1 VRKRYFALTG
11 LFIGALAIFV
21 GVLNST
27 LKEDTYTIAVSEEIL
42 RSYYLKNRNFE
53 QPFFTEF
60 EELSETQILSIR
72 KDFIRK
78 EVLKREAKS
87 LGLDEVDTI
96 IANRLAQLG
105 ELALVGADLREEDIS
120 EDELFSFY
128 KKNKK
133 SYIERATISLTHIFF
148 RENSSDILR
157 YRDLFNDE
165 QKSISSDV
173 EIGQIG
179 NVFPY
184 QKNYSRK
191 NYSFILG
198 HFGKKGTDQIFS
210 LPSNTDKWQGPIESS
225 LGYHLVKIY
234 GYSPERQLD
243 FEEVY
248 SEVRKDFIESETK
261 KRKSTEL
268 EKKISEYKVIER

>member
-1 VRKRYFALTG
+1 MRKRYFTLTG

-27 LKEDTYTIAVSEEIL
+27 LKEDAYTIVVSEEIL
-42 RSYYLKNRNFE
+42 RAYYLKNRNFE

-148 RENSSDILR
+148 LENSSDILR

-198 HFGKKGTDQIFS
+198 HFGKKGTDQIFL

>member
-27 LKEDTYTIAVSEEIL
+27 LKEDTYTIVVSEEIL
-42 RSYYLKNRNFE
+42 RAYYLKNRNFE

-148 RENSSDILR
+148 LENSSDILR

>member
-1 VRKRYFALTG
+1 M
-11 LFIGALAIFV
+11 

-27 LKEDTYTIAVSEEIL
+27 LKEDTYTIVVSEEIL
-42 RSYYLKNRNFE
+42 RAYYLKNRNFE

-148 RENSSDILR
+148 LENSSDILR

>member
-1 VRKRYFALTG
+1 MRKRYFALTG

-27 LKEDTYTIAVSEEIL
+27 LKEDAYTIVVSEEIL
-42 RSYYLKNRNFE
+42 RSYYLKNRNLE

-148 RENSSDILR
+148 LENSSDILR

-198 HFGKKGTDQIFS
+198 HFGKKGTDQIFL

>member
-1 VRKRYFALTG
+1 MRKRYFTLTG

-27 LKEDTYTIAVSEEIL
+27 LKEDTYTIVVSEEIL
-42 RSYYLKNRNFE
+42 RAYYLKNRNLE

-148 RENSSDILR
+148 LENSSDILR

-198 HFGKKGTDQIFS
+198 HFGKKGTDQIFL

>member
-1 VRKRYFALTG
+1 MRKRYFALTG
-11 LFIGALAIFV
+11 IFIGALAIFV

-27 LKEDTYTIAVSEEIL
+27 LKEDTHTIVVSEEIL
-42 RSYYLKNRNFE
+42 RSYYLKNRNLE

-60 EELSETQILSIR
+60 EELSERQILSIR
-72 KDFIRK
+72 KDFIKK

-148 RENSSDILR
+148 LENSSDILR

-165 QKSISSDV
+165 QKSISSDI

-179 NVFPY
+179 SVFPY

-210 LPSNTDKWQGPIESS
+210 LPSNTEKWQGPIESS

-234 GYSPERQLD
+234 GHSPERQLE

>member
-1 VRKRYFALTG
+1 MRKRYFTLTG
-11 LFIGALAIFV
+11 LFIGVLAIFV
-21 GVLNST
+21 GVLNSS
-27 LKEDTYTIAVSEEIL
+27 LKEDTYTIVVSEEIL
-42 RSYYLKNRNFE
+42 RAYYLKNRNLE

-60 EELSETQILSIR
+60 EELSETQILSLR

-128 KKNKK
+128 KKKKK
-133 SYIERATISLTHIFF
+133 SYIETATISLTHIFF

-165 QKSISSDV
+165 QRSISSEV

-198 HFGKKGTDQIFS
+198 HFGKKGTDKIFS

-234 GYSPERQLD
+234 GYSPERQLNFD
-243 FEEVY
+243 EVY

-268 EKKISEYKVIER
+268 EIKISEYNIIEQ

>member
-1 VRKRYFALTG
+1 MRKRYFALTG

-27 LKEDTYTIAVSEEIL
+27 LKEDTYTIVVSEEIL
-42 RSYYLKNRNFE
+42 RAYYLKNRNFE

-148 RENSSDILR
+148 LENSSDILR

-198 HFGKKGTDQIFS
+198 HFGKKGTDQIFL

>member
-1 VRKRYFALTG
+1 M
-11 LFIGALAIFV
+11 

-27 LKEDTYTIAVSEEIL
+27 LKEDAYTIAVSEEIL

-191 NYSFILG
+191 N
-198 HFGKKGTDQIFS
+198 DQFTW
-210 LPSNTDKWQGPIESS
+210 SNLYK
-225 LGYHLVKIY
+225 
-234 GYSPERQLD
+234 RRN
-243 FEEVY
+243 
-248 SEVRKDFIESETK
+248 RKA
-261 KRKSTEL
+261 
-268 EKKISEYKVIER
+268 Y

>member
-1 VRKRYFALTG
+1 MRKRYFALTG
-11 LFIGALAIFV
+11 IFIGALAIFV

-27 LKEDTYTIAVSEEIL
+27 LKEDTHKIVVSEEIL
-42 RSYYLKNRNFE
+42 RSYYLKNRNLE

-60 EELSETQILSIR
+60 EELSERQILSIR
-72 KDFIRK
+72 KDFIKK

-87 LGLDEVDTI
+87 LGLDEDDTI

-120 EDELFSFY
+120 KEELFSFY
-128 KKNKK
+128 EKNKK
-133 SYIERATISLTHIFF
+133 SYKESSTISLTHIFF
-148 RENSSDILR
+148 LENSSDILR

-165 QKSISSDV
+165 QKSISSDI

-179 NVFPY
+179 SVFPY

-210 LPSNTDKWQGPIESS
+210 LPANTDKWQGPIESS

-248 SEVRKDFIESETK
+248 TEVRKDFIESDTK

>member
-1 VRKRYFALTG
+1 M
-11 LFIGALAIFV
+11 

-27 LKEDTYTIAVSEEIL
+27 LKEDAYTIVVSEEIL
-42 RSYYLKNRNFE
+42 RSYYLKNRNLE

-198 HFGKKGTDQIFS
+198 HFGKKGTDQIFL

>member
-1 VRKRYFALTG
+1 MRKRYFTLTG

-27 LKEDTYTIAVSEEIL
+27 LKEDAYTIVVSEEIL
-42 RSYYLKNRNFE
+42 RSYYLKNRNLE

-148 RENSSDILR
+148 LENSSDILR

-198 HFGKKGTDQIFS
+198 HFGKKGTDQIFL